1 LGTPDAEPK
10 YVVADLLTWPREN
23 DPAFFVR
30 NNEPLK
36 TWLVVGNLW
45 EYLKVGDTPLI
56 LMK

>member
-1 LGTPDAEPK
+1 M
-10 YVVADLLTWPREN
+10 VADLLTWPREN